1 MDLGIPAMIAAGFKT
16 QAEIEQTSAQLK
28 MFDKTSQGQA
38 IKQKNKDRKIK
49 RKIKNKKYVDA
60 QRQVIEDLENRL
72 GAEKDQDVKDSI
84 KKRLAFEVKY
94 LEDLQD
100 LV

>member
-38 IKQKNKDRKIK
+38 IKQKNKDRRIK
-49 RKIKNKKYVDA
+49 RKVKYKRIVDD
-60 QRQVIEDLENRL
+60 QRQVIEGLESSL
-72 GAEKDQDVKDSI
+72 AAATDDAVKDSL
-84 KKRLAFEVKY
+84 KKRIRFEIKY

-100 LV
+100 LI